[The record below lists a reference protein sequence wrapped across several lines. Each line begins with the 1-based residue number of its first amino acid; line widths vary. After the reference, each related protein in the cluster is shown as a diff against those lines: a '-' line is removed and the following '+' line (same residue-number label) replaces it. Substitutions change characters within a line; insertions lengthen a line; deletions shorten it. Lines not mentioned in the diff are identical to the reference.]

1 MSEEEVKSEKT
12 VTTDDASAEQ
22 PVVQEEDKSNI
33 VAHLDK
39 ADVAALQHQKLL
51 AEKALSDARIAELE
65 YRSLIQHV
73 FLKYELKMT
82 DRIDD
87 ATGVVTRD
95 R

>member
-1 MSEEEVKSEKT
+1 MSEEEVKSTE
-12 VTTDDASAEQ
+12 TDTPTEEEQ
-22 PVVQEEDKSNI
+22 TAQKDGNI

-95 R
+95 Q